1 MRLGISEGGLLMSE
15 LYETEMVCAQRGEY
29 DLIII
34 MACYD
39 MMSTIWRST
48 SVALVFWSSAF
59 YNGMERKERKTMAFI
74 RLISYGMA

>member
-39 MMSTIWRST
+39 MMSRIWHSR
-48 SVALVFWSSAF
+48 SVALAFWSSAF
-59 YNGMERKERKTMAFI
+59 YNGMERKNEKQLHSF
-74 RLISYGMA
+74 G